1 MLHSLLLLMMLT
13 SLRQP
18 NIGLT
23 LKELVSCNN
32 VIISMI
38 CTKEEVMSDVY
49 KRIVFFNITA
59 KPVRE
64 QFTLGHMFR
73 GQLNMLGGLGL
84 LQK

>member
-1 MLHSLLLLMMLT
+1 
-13 SLRQP
+13 
-18 NIGLT
+18 
-23 LKELVSCNN
+23 
-32 VIISMI
+32 MI